1 MRKVTALCA
10 TVLALNSL
18 TITVLA
24 APAGPSAGAAAFE
37 ANCAECH
44 PGGRNIV
51 TPAKDLRAV
60 TLKANGIV
68 NPQDIVAKMRKPGPG
83 MTKFDQTE
91 LPDQE
96 ALEIAQYILSTFK

>member
-1 MRKVTALCA
+1 MKKVTALCA
-10 TVLALNSL
+10 MLLALNSL
-18 TITVLA
+18 TMTALA

-51 TPAKDLRAV
+51 TPAKDLRTV
-60 TLKANGIV
+60 TLQANGIV

-83 MTKFDQTE
+83 MTQFDPSE

-96 ALEIAQYILSTFK
+96 ALEIAEYILSTFK